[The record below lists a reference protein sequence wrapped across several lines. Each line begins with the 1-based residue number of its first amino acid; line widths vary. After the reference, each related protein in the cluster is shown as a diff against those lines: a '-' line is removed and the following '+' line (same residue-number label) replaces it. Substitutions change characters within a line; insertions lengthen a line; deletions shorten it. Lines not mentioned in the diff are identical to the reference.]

1 MKTLFVAAI
10 ALGIS
15 GFAGSAMADHNSLWG
30 EGTALDPQ
38 GVHDNRYDTNA
49 EDGDMSQFQGATV
62 EGSDA
67 DFEITRSRPDTID
80 ATGGSSLEDDV
91 AFLMTPSEN
100 ASMGAGGGGTVD
112 ATSGG
117 RDAAMFGGM
126 GSGNGGGAGRGG
138 R

>member
-10 ALGIS
+10 ALGVS
-15 GFAGSAMADHNSLWG
+15 GFAGAATADHNSLWG

-38 GVHDNRYDTNA
+38 GVHSDRFDTNA
-49 EDGDMSQFQGATV
+49 EDGDMSKFQGETV

-80 ATGGSSLEDDV
+80 TNGGSSFEDDV
-91 AFLMTPSEN
+91 AFLMSPSEN
-100 ASMGAGGGGTVD
+100 ANAGGGFS
-112 ATSGG
+112 ATGV
-117 RDAAMFGGM
+117 GM
-126 GSGNGGGAGRGG
+126 GSGSAMGGGNGGGAGRGG

>member
-1 MKTLFVAAI
+1 MKTLFAAAI
-10 ALGIS
+10 ALGVS
-15 GFAGSAMADHNSLWG
+15 GFAGAAMADHNSLWG

-38 GVHDNRYDTNA
+38 GVHNDRFDTNA
-49 EDGDMSQFQGATV
+49 EDGDMSKFQGETV

-80 ATGGSSLEDDV
+80 IDSGSSFEDDV

-100 ASMGAGGGGTVD
+100 AGGGLSADD
-112 ATSGG
+112 AG
-117 RDAAMFGGM
+117 GGM
-126 GSGNGGGAGRGG
+126 GSGSAMGGGNGSGAGRGG